1 MLHKIVLSSE
11 LLNEMFME
19 LLSDFEHRGYYGPK
33 ETEYLEQPAKVLTQ
47 LFIERMNSIESEA
60 RRINSTRVYTDM
72 RDIEPN
78 AEQVLRQMLTRH
90 NGNLPHA
97 LWDICPP
104 WEICKTAIF
113 EDAFKGDLISDRE
126 ALERY
131 QDKKRVFFCDAKDY
145 NSLVDFTT
153 LEEAYEN
160 VLPYEKFME
169 LGPFA
174 KGGQN

>member
-33 ETEYLEQPAKVLTQ
+33 ETEYLEQPAKVLTE

-60 RRINSTRVYTDM
+60 RRQGNN
-72 RDIEPN
+72 EPN

-97 LWDICPP
+97 LWDICPS

-131 QDKKRVFFCDAKDY
+131 QDKKRVFFCDPKDY

-160 VLPYEKFME
+160 VLPYETFMN

-174 KGGQN
+174 KGDDNEQA

>member
-1 MLHKIVLSSE
+1 MLHKLVLSSE
-11 LLNEMFME
+11 LLNKMFIE

-33 ETEYLEQPAKVLTQ
+33 ETEYLEQPAKVLTE

-60 RRINSTRVYTDM
+60 RRQGNN
-72 RDIEPN
+72 EPN

-97 LWDICPP
+97 LWDICPS

-131 QDKKRVFFCDAKDY
+131 QDKKRVFFCDPKDY

-160 VLPYEKFME
+160 VLPYETFMN

-174 KGGQN
+174 KGDDSEQA

>member
-33 ETEYLEQPAKVLTQ
+33 ETEYLEQPAKVLTE

-60 RRINSTRVYTDM
+60 RRQGNN
-72 RDIEPN
+72 EPN

-97 LWDICPP
+97 LWDICPS

-131 QDKKRVFFCDAKDY
+131 QDKKRVFFCDPKDY
-145 NSLVDFTT
+145 DSLVDFTT

-160 VLPYEKFME
+160 VLPYETFMN

-174 KGGQN
+174 KGDDNEQA

>member
-33 ETEYLEQPAKVLTQ
+33 ETEYLEQPAKVLTE

-60 RRINSTRVYTDM
+60 RRQGNN
-72 RDIEPN
+72 EPN

-97 LWDICPP
+97 LWDICPS

-131 QDKKRVFFCDAKDY
+131 QDKKRVFFCNPKDY
-145 NSLVDFTT
+145 DSLVDFTT

-160 VLPYEKFME
+160 VLPYETFMN

-174 KGGQN
+174 KGDDNEQA